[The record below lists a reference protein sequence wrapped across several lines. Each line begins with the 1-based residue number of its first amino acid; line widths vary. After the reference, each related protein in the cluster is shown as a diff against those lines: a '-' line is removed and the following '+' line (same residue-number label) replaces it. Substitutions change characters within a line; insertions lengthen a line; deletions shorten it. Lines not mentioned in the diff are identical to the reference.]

1 MPDIVHVTYAQTG
14 QSSKNNSLG
23 MREMQEKAYQ
33 ARDAQYLLLK
43 APPASGKSRALM
55 FIALDKL
62 IHQGLKKVIVAVPE
76 KSIGS
81 SFQKT
86 NLKDFGFFA
95 NWVPNDQYNLCTPGM
110 DGSKSKV
117 QAFKNFLNNGE
128 SILICTHA
136 TLRFAY
142 EELEDSSFNN
152 TLLAIDEFHHVSAD
166 GDSRL
171 GELLRSIM
179 ANSNAHIVAMT
190 GSYFRGDSVPVLL
203 PEDEAQ
209 FTKVTY
215 NYYEQLN
222 GYTYLKSLGIGYH
235 FYQGVY
241 TSAILQILDTNKKTI
256 LHIPNVNSN
265 ESTKQGKSNEVDTI
279 LDAIGD
285 VTSVDSKTGVIHVK
299 THSDGKLLKVADLV
313 NDNQKDRDKIQNYLR
328 EIKSVDDMDLIIAL
342 NTAKEGFDWPF
353 CEHALTV
360 GYRGSLTEIIQIIG
374 RCTRDSSNKTHAQ
387 FTNLIA
393 QPDAA
398 DDLVKLSVNNMLKAI
413 TASLLME
420 QVLAPNFK
428 FKTKLSDDDKA
439 ETGEIKIRGFRTP
452 TSKRVK
458 DIIESD
464 LNDLKA
470 TILQDDTMLKAMPGN
485 VDPEVINKVLI
496 PKIILKKYPQLTED
510 ELEEVR
516 QYVVLD
522 SVVKNNLMIDVK
534 ELKNAIQKDESILK
548 ALSAK
553 MPQNE
558 INNQLIPKV
567 VKTIYPDLTDDEA
580 STFSKLLV
588 STPSQRTND
597 SNQADQRFIR
607 MAGQFVNIDDL
618 HIDLIDRVN
627 PFQKAF
633 EILSKDVTTKV
644 LKVIQDVIEATR
656 IQMTLEEAL
665 LLYPDKV
672 KLFMEKSRREPSIT
686 STDPMEKRM
695 AEAIIYLKDLNRKRQ
710 SGQR

>member
-14 QSSKNNSLG
+14 ESSKLNALG

-62 IHQGLKKVIVAVPE
+62 VHQGLKKVIVAVPE
-76 KSIGS
+76 KSIGG
-81 SFQKT
+81 SFAKT

-95 NWVPNDQYNLCTPGM
+95 NWEPNDQYNLCTPGM

-117 QAFKNFLNNGE
+117 QAFKNFLDNE
-128 SILICTHA
+128 EKILICTHA
-136 TLRFAY
+136 TLRFAF
-142 EELEDSSFNN
+142 EELEESKFNN
-152 TLLAIDEFHHVSAD
+152 TVLAVDEFHHVSAD
-166 GDSRL
+166 EDSRL

-179 ANSNAHIVAMT
+179 AKSNAHVVAMT
-190 GSYFRGDSVPVLL
+190 GSYFRGDTVPVLL
-203 PEDEAQ
+203 PEDEAK

-235 FYQGVY
+235 FYQGKY
-241 TSAILQILDTNKKTI
+241 TSAILEILDTDKKTI
-256 LHIPNVNSN
+256 LHIPNVNSG
-265 ESTKQGKSNEVDTI
+265 ESTKDKHNEVDTI

-285 VTSVDSKTGVIHVK
+285 ITKVDPDTGIIYLKRH
-299 THSDGKLLKVADLV
+299 TDGKVLKVADLV
-313 NDNQKDRDKIQNYLR
+313 NDNPRDREKVVAYLR
-328 EIKSVDDMDLIIAL
+328 DIKTVDDMDLIIAL
-342 NTAKEGFDWPF
+342 GMAKEGFDWPF

-374 RCTRDSSNKTHAQ
+374 RATRDSGNKSHAQ

-398 DDLVKLSVNNMLKAI
+398 DDLVRLSVNNMLKAI

-439 ETGEIKIRGFRTP
+439 EAGEIKIRGFKTP

-485 VDPEVINKVLI
+485 LDPEVINKVLI
-496 PKIILKKYPQLTED
+496 PKIIQIKYP
-510 ELEEVR
+510 ELSEAEVEEVR
-516 QYVVLD
+516 QYVVVD
-522 SVVKNNLMIDVK
+522 SVIKSGEIK
-534 ELKNAIQKDESILK
+534 EVGDK
-548 ALSAK
+548 
-553 MPQNE
+553 
-558 INNQLIPKV
+558 
-567 VKTIYPDLTDDEA
+567 
-580 STFSKLLV
+580 
-588 STPSQRTND
+588 
-597 SNQADQRFIR
+597 RFIR

-618 HIDLIDRVN
+618 HIDLIDSIN

-633 EILSKDVTTKV
+633 EILSKSVTTRV
-644 LKVIQDVIEATR
+644 LKVIQDAIEATR
-656 IQMTLEEAL
+656 IQMTFEEAKIL
-665 LLYPDKV
+665 WPQILEFKKTFD
-672 KLFMEKSRREPSIT
+672 REPSLQ
-686 STDPMEKRM
+686 SSDPSERRK
-695 AEAIIYLKDLNRKRQ
+695 AECIIYLKEEKRKRDN
-710 SGQR
+710 G

>member
-14 QSSKNNSLG
+14 QSSKINAMG

-62 IHQGLKKVIVAVPE
+62 VHQGLKKVIVAVPE
-76 KSIGS
+76 KSIGG
-81 SFQKT
+81 SFAKT
-86 NLKDFGFFA
+86 YLKDFGFFSD
-95 NWVPNDQYNLCTPGM
+95 WLPNDQYNLCTPGM

-117 QAFKNFLNNGE
+117 QAFKNFLDNGE
-128 SILICTHA
+128 KILICTHA
-136 TLRFAY
+136 TLRFAF
-142 EELEDSSFNN
+142 EELEESRFDNV
-152 TLLAIDEFHHVSAD
+152 LLTIDEFHHVSAD

-179 ANSNAHIVAMT
+179 AKSTAHIVAMT
-190 GSYFRGDSVPVLL
+190 GSYFRGDCVPVLL
-203 PEDEAQ
+203 PADEAR

-235 FYQGVY
+235 FYQGRY
-241 TSAILQILDTNKKTI
+241 TSAILEILDTDKKTI
-256 LHIPNVNSN
+256 LHIPNVNSG
-265 ESTKQGKSNEVDTI
+265 ESTKDKHTEVDTI

-285 VTSVDSKTGVIHVK
+285 VISVDAETKVIYVK
-299 THSDGKLLKVADLV
+299 RYTDGKILKVADLV
-313 NDNQKDRDKIQNYLR
+313 NDMPSDREKIVAYLR
-328 EIKSVDDMDLIIAL
+328 EIKTVEDMDLIIAL
-342 NTAKEGFDWPF
+342 GMAKEGFDWPF

-374 RCTRDSSNKTHAQ
+374 RCTRDSNNKSHAQ

-398 DDLVKLSVNNMLKAI
+398 DDQVRLSVNNMLKAI

-428 FKTKLSDDDKA
+428 FKTKLSDEDKP
-439 ETGEIKIRGFRTP
+439 EPGEIKIRGFKTP

-470 TILQDDTMLKAMPGN
+470 TILQDDTMIKAIPGN
-485 VDPEVINKVLI
+485 VDAEVINKVLI
-496 PKIILKKYPQLTED
+496 PKIIQIKYP
-510 ELEEVR
+510 ELSAEEIEEIR
-516 QYVVLD
+516 QYVVVD
-522 SVVKNNLMIDVK
+522 SVIKSGEIK
-534 ELKNAIQKDESILK
+534 EVGDK
-548 ALSAK
+548 
-553 MPQNE
+553 
-558 INNQLIPKV
+558 
-567 VKTIYPDLTDDEA
+567 
-580 STFSKLLV
+580 
-588 STPSQRTND
+588 
-597 SNQADQRFIR
+597 RFIR
-607 MAGQFVNIDDL
+607 MADQFINIDDL
-618 HIDLIDRVN
+618 HIDLIDRIN

-633 EILSKDVTTKV
+633 EIISKNVTTKV
-644 LKVIQDVIEATR
+644 LKVIMDVIEGTR
-656 IQMTLEEAL
+656 IQMSMDEAL
-665 LLYPDKV
+665 ILWPKINGFV
-672 KLFMEKSRREPSIT
+672 TTFNKQPSLQ
-686 STDPMEKRM
+686 SNDPLERRM
-695 AEAIIYLKDLNRKRQ
+695 AEGIIFLKEQKRKTQ
-710 SGQR
+710 YGQG